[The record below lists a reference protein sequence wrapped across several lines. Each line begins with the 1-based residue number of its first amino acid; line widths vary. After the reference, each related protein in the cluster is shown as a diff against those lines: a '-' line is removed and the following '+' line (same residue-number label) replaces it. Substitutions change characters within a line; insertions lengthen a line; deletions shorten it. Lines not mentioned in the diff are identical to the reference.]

1 MSEQGIGNSQS
12 GTQHMP
18 EPLTVA
24 IATGTQALA
33 VAQTTSAAMPNLNA
47 HARIA

>member
-1 MSEQGIGNSQS
+1 
-12 GTQHMP
+12 MP

-24 IATGTQALA
+24 IAVGTQALA
-33 VAQTTSAAMPNLNA
+33 VEKTTSAAMPNLNA